1 MRIFRGVAAL
11 VIGFLLGCLVTS
23 AGEVIPRSTP
33 VGGNDY
39 TTEAKEYTKGWE
51 QLRLE
56 AYRDNTRYS
65 IGYGTISYKG
75 EKITLQEATK
85 RFDDYWNKNIPSLTK
100 YVSSKGQ
107 YMSLADTLY
116 NKGGSVDRFLTQGR
130 IDCEKIG
137 KMDSINPKYYSGVKN
152 RRVINYKLCTGELE
166 WHEAIKRS

>member
-1 MRIFRGVAAL
+1 MRIFRAVAAL
-11 VIGFLLGCLVTS
+11 VVGFLLGCLVTS
-23 AGEVIPRSTP
+23 AGDVIPRSTP
-33 VGGNDY
+33 VGGNNY
-39 TTEAKEYTKGWE
+39 TIEAKEYTKGWE

-65 IGYGTISYKG
+65 IGYGTISYQG

-85 RFDDYWNKNIPSLTK
+85 RFDDYWNKNIPPLTK

-107 YMSLADTLY
+107 YVSLADTLY

-130 IDCEKIG
+130 IDCDKIG

>member
-1 MRIFRGVAAL
+1 MRIFRAVAAL

-116 NKGGSVDRFLTQGR
+116 NKGGKVDRFLTNGK

-137 KMDSINPKYYSGVKN
+137 KIDPIDPKYYSGVKN